1 MRRLIGTVAAL
12 MAAWPALADDADVL
26 SAEATAESA
35 GTWRFAVT
43 VSHPD
48 GGWDHYADAWEVV
61 APDGRVLGTRV
72 LAHPHVNEQPF
83 TRSLGGIAVPA
94 DLREVV
100 IRAHCSVDGDGG
112 RFITLTWPGYTGIL
126 QAMAPGVIWVS
137 ALLAVLL
144 SLDRLFKQDY
154 DDGSLDQLMLS
165 PNPLMILVLS
175 KVTAHWLLTGLPL
188 VIIAPLLG
196 LFMSLPMD
204 AVTVLIYSLLLGT
217 PVLSLV
223 GAIGVSLTVAV
234 NRGGVLL
241 SLIILPLYIP
251 ILIFGANAVDVATD
265 GLPVTG
271 QLLFLGAVLA
281 LAASLAPLATSVALR
296 ITASR

>member
-1 MRRLIGTVAAL
+1 MLNAFYHLLI
-12 MAAWPALADDADVL
+12 
-26 SAEATAESA
+26 
-35 GTWRFAVT
+35 R
-43 VSHPD
+43 
-48 GGWDHYADAWEVV
+48 
-61 APDGRVLGTRV
+61 
-72 LAHPHVNEQPF
+72 
-83 TRSLGGIAVPA
+83 
-94 DLREVV
+94 DLRLALRSRHELANPLIFFILVV
-100 IRAHCSVDGDGG
+100 SLFPLAISPTTEA
-112 RFITLTWPGYTGIL
+112 L

-165 PNPLMILVLS
+165 PNPLVILVFA
-175 KVTAHWLLTGLPL
+175 KVLAHWLLTGLPL

-196 LFMSLPMD
+196 LFMSLPAE
-204 AVTVLIYSLLLGT
+204 AVKVLVYSLLLGT
-217 PVLSLV
+217 PVLSLI

-251 ILIFGANAVDVATD
+251 ILIFGANAVDVAID
-265 GLPVTG
+265 GLSVRG
-271 QLLFLGAVLA
+271 QLLFLASMLA
-281 LAASLAPLATSVALR
+281 LAVSLAPLATSVALR

>member
-1 MRRLIGTVAAL
+1 MLNAFYHLLI
-12 MAAWPALADDADVL
+12 
-26 SAEATAESA
+26 
-35 GTWRFAVT
+35 R
-43 VSHPD
+43 
-48 GGWDHYADAWEVV
+48 
-61 APDGRVLGTRV
+61 
-72 LAHPHVNEQPF
+72 
-83 TRSLGGIAVPA
+83 
-94 DLREVV
+94 DLRLALRSRHELANPLIFFVLVV
-100 IRAHCSVDGDGG
+100 SLFPLAVSPTTEALR
-112 RFITLTWPGYTGIL
+112 
-126 QAMAPGVIWVS
+126 AMAPGVIWVS

-165 PNPLMILVLS
+165 PNPLVILVLA

-196 LFMSLPMD
+196 LFMSLPVE
-204 AVTVLIYSLLLGT
+204 AVKVLVYSLLLGT
-217 PVLSLV
+217 PVLSLI

-251 ILIFGANAVDVATD
+251 ILIFGANAVDVAID
-265 GLPVTG
+265 GLSVKG
-271 QLLFLGAVLA
+271 QLLFLASVLA
-281 LAASLAPLATSVALR
+281 LAVSLAPLATSVALR

>member
-1 MRRLIGTVAAL
+1 MLRAYYHLLIRDLRLAL
-12 MAAWPALADDADVL
+12 RNRHELANPLIFFVL
-26 SAEATAESA
+26 VVSL
-35 GTWRFAVT
+35 FPLAVT
-43 VSHPD
+43 PTPE
-48 GGWDHYADAWEVV
+48 A
-61 APDGRVLGTRV
+61 
-72 LAHPHVNEQPF
+72 
-83 TRSLGGIAVPA
+83 
-94 DLREVV
+94 LR
-100 IRAHCSVDGDGG
+100 
-112 RFITLTWPGYTGIL
+112 
-126 QAMAPGVIWVS
+126 AMAPGVIWVS

-165 PNPLMILVLS
+165 PNPLMILVFA

-196 LFMSLPMD
+196 LFLSLPAE
-204 AVTVLIYSLLLGT
+204 AVEVLIYSLLLGT

-251 ILIFGANAVDVATD
+251 ILIFGANAVDVAMN
-265 GLPVTG
+265 GLSVKG
-271 QLLFLGAVLA
+271 QLYFLAAVLA
-281 LAASLAPLATSVALR
+281 LSVSLAPLATSVALR

>member
-1 MRRLIGTVAAL
+1 MLKAFQHLLMRDLRLAFRSRHE
-12 MAAWPALADDADVL
+12 LANPLIFFVL
-26 SAEATAESA
+26 VVSL
-35 GTWRFAVT
+35 FPLAVT
-43 VSHPD
+43 PKP
-48 GGWDHYADAWEVV
+48 E
-61 APDGRVLGTRV
+61 L
-72 LAHPHVNEQPF
+72 
-83 TRSLGGIAVPA
+83 
-94 DLREVV
+94 LRE
-100 IRAHCSVDGDGG
+100 
-112 RFITLTWPGYTGIL
+112 
-126 QAMAPGVIWVS
+126 MAPGVIWVA
-137 ALLAVLL
+137 ALLATLL
-144 SLDRLFKQDY
+144 SLDGLFKQDY

-165 PNPLMILVLS
+165 PNPLMILVLA
-175 KVTAHWLLTGLPL
+175 KVSAHWLLTGLPL

-204 AVTVLIYSLLLGT
+204 AVSVLIYSLLLGT

-251 ILIFGANAVDVATD
+251 ILIFGANAVDVASD

-281 LAASLAPLATSVALR
+281 LALSLAPLATSVALR
-296 ITASR
+296 ITAAR